1 MYAMKYIKLL
11 LIWSMTLLC
20 ISCSQFTGASEHSV
34 ALDRAVQT
42 MNDAVDLCEEDEN
55 SIKDPEL
62 DDLQAMSKF
71 SENTI
76 NAYIIYRSNINDQIC
91 LIQNGATPR
100 EYISAVALDS
110 DTDYFTRRKAEH
122 LFTTLLPYDFI
133 DNINYINNISNEE
146 RNKLQQIDYLNS
158 NFNLLVTTRA
168 LRAYK
173 KDMIK

>member
-1 MYAMKYIKLL
+1 MKYIKLL

-34 ALDRAVQT
+34 ALDRAIQT

>member
-1 MYAMKYIKLL
+1 MKYIKLL

-133 DNINYINNISNEE
+133 DNINYINNLPNEE
-146 RNKLQQIDYLNS
+146 RKKLQQIDYLNS
-158 NFNLLVTTRA
+158 SFNLLVTTRA

-173 KDMIK
+173 KNIIK

>member
-1 MYAMKYIKLL
+1 MKYIKLL

>member
-1 MYAMKYIKLL
+1 MRYIKLP

-20 ISCSQFTGASEHSV
+20 ISCSQFTGASEHSI

-42 MNDAVDLCEEDEN
+42 MNEAVELCEEDEN
-55 SIKDPEL
+55 SIKDPEI

-91 LIQNGATPR
+91 LIQNGATPK

-110 DTDYFTRRKAEH
+110 DTDYFTRREAEH
-122 LFTTLLPYDFI
+122 LFKTLLPYDFVG
-133 DNINYINNISNEE
+133 NVNYINNLPNEE
-146 RNKLQQIDYLNS
+146 RSKLHQLDYLNS

-168 LRAYK
+168 LRAYRES
-173 KDMIK
+173 IKN

>member
-1 MYAMKYIKLL
+1 MKYIKLS

-20 ISCSQFTGASEHSV
+20 ISCSQFIGASEHSL

-42 MNDAVDLCEEDEN
+42 MNDAVDLCEEDKN

-62 DDLQAMSKF
+62 DDLKAMSKF

-100 EYISAVALDS
+100 EYILAVALDS
-110 DTDYFTRRKAEH
+110 NIDYFTRREAEH
-122 LFTTLLPYDFI
+122 LFKTLMPYDFI
-133 DNINYINNISNEE
+133 GNVNYINNIPEEE
-146 RNKLQQIDYLNS
+146 RNKLHQIDYLNS
-158 NFNLLVTTRA
+158 SFDLLVTTRA

-173 KDMIK
+173 ENISK

>member
-1 MYAMKYIKLL
+1 MKYIKLS